1 MTCEEC
7 RQQLVLSEEGGAVP
21 GPAEDHLKQCVA
33 CQEFV
38 HDGERLRKEVR
49 LLAETEQA
57 PRELRERIQAMFEA
71 RIPQGGIRERHFPA
85 WAGIAAGLVLLALVG
100 YGLKRYYTGRSL
112 TPEHFA
118 RELISDHLNYL
129 PGKEEIVS
137 NSPRDVEQWFQGRV
151 DFPVRVPELPA
162 AALSDARVCQIAGRK
177 AALVHYRHKPDETLI
192 SLFITVEPES
202 FEQASKSMEVSK
214 SYQGLNSTL
223 WCHRGLVFSLVAAID
238 ESSMNQLAQAVRR
251 QSP

>member
-7 RQQLVLSEEGGAVP
+7 REQLVLSEPAGPVP
-21 GPAEDHLKQCVA
+21 GSAEEHLKQCLA

-38 HDGERLRKEVR
+38 HDSERLREEIH

-57 PRELRERIQAMFEA
+57 PRELRERVQALFEA
-71 RIPQGGIRERHFPA
+71 HVPRGRVGGRPIQV
-85 WAGIAAGLVLLALVG
+85 WAGVAAAIALLALTG
-100 YGLKRYYTGRSL
+100 YSLKLYYTQRSL
-112 TPEHFA
+112 TPDHLA
-118 RELISDHLNYL
+118 REFISDHLNYL

-151 DFPVRVPELPA
+151 DFPVRVPELPE

-177 AALVHYRHKPDETLI
+177 AALLHYRRKPDEALI
-192 SLFITVEPES
+192 SLFVTVEPQS
-202 FEQASKSMEVSK
+202 FEQAGKSMEVST

-223 WCHRGLVFSLVAAID
+223 WCHRGLVFSLVAAVD
-238 ESSMNQLAQAVRR
+238 ETSLDQLTQSVRR